1 MKWLIRVLALIS
13 ISFLLLFSASPAQA
27 HVTVVK
33 TLPQYQTTVPQ
44 IPHQVMITF
53 NSPLITLGSKN
64 PNTITV
70 LNPNKKSV
78 TLQDATVDGAVISV
92 PLDTNNPVAGT
103 YSVRYRV
110 VSTDG
115 HGVSGSYSFAV
126 SSGEQ
131 AQPLPAPTSDQEHG
145 FWHLH
150 LIHVLQGVGALLGI
164 GAWALYRFR
173 FARRELRL

>member
-1 MKWLIRVLALIS
+1 MKRLLIAVTVLSIAL
-13 ISFLLLFSASPAQA
+13 FTVGALPAAHA
-27 HVTVVK
+27 HVSVVK
-33 TLPQYQTTVPQ
+33 TVPQYQSTVEQLPSQ
-44 IPHQVMITF
+44 ITITF
-53 NSPLITLGSKN
+53 NSPLVVLGSKN

-92 PLDTNNPVAGT
+92 PLDTSNPVAGT
-103 YSVRYRV
+103 YTVRYRV

-131 AQPLPAPTSDQEHG
+131 AQPLPAPTTDQEHG

-150 LIHVLQGVGALLGI
+150 LTHVLQGAGALLGI

-173 FARRELRL
+173 FAPRK

>member
-1 MKWLIRVLALIS
+1 VLS
-13 ISFLLLFSASPAQA
+13 IALFSLGSMPLAQA
-27 HVTVVK
+27 HVSVIKTV
-33 TLPQYQTTVPQ
+33 PQYQSTIKELPSQ
-44 IPHQVMITF
+44 ITITF
-53 NSPLITLGSKN
+53 SSPLVVLGSKN

-78 TLQDATVDGAVISV
+78 PINTS
-92 PLDTNNPVAGT
+92 NPVAGA

-126 SSGEQ
+126 STGEE
-131 AQPLPAPTSDQEHG
+131 AQPLPAPTADQGHG

-150 LIHVLQGVGALLGI
+150 LTHVLQGAGALLGI

-173 FARRELRL
+173 FAPRK

>member
-1 MKWLIRVLALIS
+1 VKRLLTAVAVLSIPLFTIGAL
-13 ISFLLLFSASPAQA
+13 PAAHA
-27 HVTVVK
+27 HVSVVK
-33 TLPQYQTTVPQ
+33 TVPQYQSTVEQLPSQ
-44 IPHQVMITF
+44 ITITF
-53 NSPLITLGSKN
+53 NSPLVVLSSKN

-92 PLDTNNPVAGT
+92 LLDTSNPVAGA

-115 HGVSGSYSFAV
+115 HRVSGSYSFAV

-131 AQPLPAPTSDQEHG
+131 AQPLPAPTTDQEHG

-150 LIHVLQGVGALLGI
+150 LTHVLQGAGALAGI
-164 GAWALYRFR
+164 AAWALYRFR
-173 FARRELRL
+173 FAPRK

>member
-1 MKWLIRVLALIS
+1 MKRLLTAVAVLSIAL
-13 ISFLLLFSASPAQA
+13 FTLGALPAAQG
-27 HVTVVK
+27 HVSVIKTV
-33 TLPQYQTTVPQ
+33 PQYQSTIEQLPSK
-44 IPHQVMITF
+44 ISITF
-53 NSPLITLGSKN
+53 NSPLVVLGSKN

-115 HGVSGSYSFAV
+115 HGVSGTYSFAV

-131 AQPLPAPTSDQEHG
+131 AQPLPAPTTDQEHG

-150 LIHVLQGVGALLGI
+150 LTHVLQGAGALLGI

-173 FARRELRL
+173 FAPRK

>member
-1 MKWLIRVLALIS
+1 VKRLLTAVAVLS
-13 ISFLLLFSASPAQA
+13 IALFSLGSLPIAQA
-27 HVTVVK
+27 HVSVIKTV
-33 TLPQYQTTVPQ
+33 PQYQSTIEELPSQ
-44 IPHQVMITF
+44 ITITF
-53 NSPLITLGSKN
+53 NSPLVVLGSKN

-92 PLDTNNPVAGT
+92 PIDTSNPVAGAYT
-103 YSVRYRV
+103 VRYRV
-110 VSTDG
+110 VSIDG

-126 SSGEQ
+126 STGEE
-131 AQPLPAPTSDQEHG
+131 AQPVPAATTDQGHG

-150 LIHVLQGVGALLGI
+150 LTHVLQGAGALLGI

-173 FARRELRL
+173 FAPRK

>member
-1 MKWLIRVLALIS
+1 MRRLLIAVSVLS
-13 ISFLLLFSASPAQA
+13 IALFSLGSLPVAQA
-27 HVTVVK
+27 HVSVIK
-33 TLPQYQTTVPQ
+33 TFPQYQSIIKELPSQ
-44 IPHQVMITF
+44 ITITF
-53 NSPLITLGSKN
+53 SSPLVVLGSKN

-92 PLDTNNPVAGT
+92 PIDTSNPVAGAYT
-103 YSVRYRV
+103 VRYRV

-126 SSGEQ
+126 STGEE
-131 AQPLPAPTSDQEHG
+131 AQPLPAATTDQGHG

-150 LIHVLQGVGALLGI
+150 LTHVLQGAGALLGI

-173 FARRELRL
+173 FAPRK